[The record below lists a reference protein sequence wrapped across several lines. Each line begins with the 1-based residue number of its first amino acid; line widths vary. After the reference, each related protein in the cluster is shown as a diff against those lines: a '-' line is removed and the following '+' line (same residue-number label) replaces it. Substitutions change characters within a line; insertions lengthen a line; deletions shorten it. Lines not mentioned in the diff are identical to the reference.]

1 MNTNKEVIYTM
12 IGGILIKDVPDD
24 AVKVKILSNGFIYFI
39 NKSGGE
45 LLGYC
50 IEPKISIDSD
60 KFAFVVFDIPP
71 LAPKFA
77 LVGRDLHKIQAKGG
91 MIENGKTYV
100 VGEQGLPAEAVH
112 FYGRFNRAPN
122 DAPERFTNIYKRA
135 HSSSSSIMSFCEN
148 VMTGKY
154 TTIEELKCDFSKVDF
169 GFAELRTIIESYPFL
184 NSSAPDSSNVGRS
197 INIGNNSAKEK
208 TSLNILTLTFDSG
221 SKLSDVLNMV
231 ESEISNAGINVV
243 DDISSICVNSLADDI
258 SSMIK
263 DKMHAVSQK
272 LATHIYEEEYDSVSV
287 TLLMNELRTIESCMR
302 KLKKGSKADIRLSV
316 IS

>member
-1 MNTNKEVIYTM
+1 MNTNNEVIYTM
-12 IGGILIKDVPDD
+12 IGGLLIKSVPDD

-39 NKSGGE
+39 NKRGDE

-50 IEPKISIDSD
+50 NEPEISVYSD

-71 LAPKFA
+71 LAPVFRVGSA
-77 LVGRDLHKIQAKGG
+77 LGFKSFGESDLHSDKKYGG
-91 MIENGKTYV
+91 LVENGKPYF
-100 VGEQGLPAEAVH
+100 VGEKGLPAEAIQ
-112 FYGRFNRAPN
+112 FYGRANREAN

-148 VMTGKY
+148 VMNGKY
-154 TTIEELKCDFSKVDF
+154 MTIEELKCDFSKVDF
-169 GFAELRTIIESYPFL
+169 GFAELRDIIESYPYL
-184 NSSAPDSSNVGRS
+184 NSGSDELGKKENS
-197 INIGNNSAKEK
+197 INIGNNAAKEK

-231 ESEISNAGINVV
+231 ESEISNSGINVV
-243 DDISSICVNSLADDI
+243 DDISSICVNSLSSDI

-272 LATHIYEEEYDSVSV
+272 IATHIYEEEYDSVSV
-287 TLLMNELRTIESCMR
+287 TIMMNELRTLEDCMR
-302 KLKKGSKADIRLSV
+302 KLKR
-316 IS
+316 